1 MEETGPS
8 FSLDK
13 VFMTQ
18 RQTLVLTIAR
28 MVGCRHTAE
37 DLAHEAYVR
46 VHTSVTARPIL
57 NLQNFLYQTARN
69 LAIDHLRRER
79 VRRGFMNDDAESNM
93 LLDVASLQPSPETQT
108 IDGQRLA
115 LFDGALSALPDRA
128 RKILLLNKI
137 HGLGY
142 PEIAAQLG
150 ISEGTVY
157 NDIRL
162 AMAHCLAAMMDKDA
176 L

>member
-1 MEETGPS
+1 MNEDSQTAMLEQL
-8 FSLDK
+8 F
-13 VFMTQ
+13 VMH
-18 RQTLVLTIAR
+18 RHTLVSTIAR

-37 DLAHEAYVR
+37 DLAHEAYLR
-46 VHTSVTARPIL
+46 VSHALNSRPIL

-69 LAIDHLRRER
+69 LAIDYLRRER
-79 VRRGFMNDDAESNM
+79 LRRGFMSDEAEADTLVGVPS
-93 LLDVASLQPSPETQT
+93 AQPSPETQT

-115 LFDGALSALPDRA
+115 VFDAALGKLPERA
-128 RKILLLNKI
+128 RQMLLLNKI

-150 ISEGTVY
+150 VSESTVY
-157 NDIRL
+157 NGIRFAL
-162 AMAHCLAAMMDKDA
+162 ARCLAVMKEQDA